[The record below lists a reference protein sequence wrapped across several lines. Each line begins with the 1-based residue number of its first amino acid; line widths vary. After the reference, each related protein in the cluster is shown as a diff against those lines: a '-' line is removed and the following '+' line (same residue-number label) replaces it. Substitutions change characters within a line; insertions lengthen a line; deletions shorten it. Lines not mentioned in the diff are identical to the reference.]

1 MSANHCFERYIKYR
15 RWSTF
20 HCSFYRSSTLG
31 ISNATDQIRWDNFIS
46 GAITQYVGLHTDKRW
61 MKTVVGG
68 STFHIHLCIWGW
80 QHLQKK
86 PPPNVISPIICF
98 AILISLWG
106 STQSRLC
113 WMLERSY
120 RQLPATVSNV
130 CTTDVRVGGVGLVPP
145 PPTKIRLLRWLS
157 RPIIKLELSESCCSM
172 YTKCIQCQ
180 YRIYNLLNIYLIQ
193 WTDFVYFLKTVKYSP
208 FEHIWVVILHIVWSV
223 CDVIGVTWWHLIGDI
238 LSEICTK
245 FHPPGCIF
253 WSWTSSLQNLPAIFW
268 KHVVYVIY

>member
-1 MSANHCFERYIKYR
+1 MS
-15 RWSTF
+15 F
-20 HCSFYRSSTLG
+20 HLLYVLLFL
-31 ISNATDQIRWDNFIS
+31 IRS
-46 GAITQYVGLHTDKRW
+46 GAPPSHDSADCWSAHIASCPRQFQTCARLMPGWLASVG
-61 MKTVVGG
+61 
-68 STFHIHLCIWGW
+68 C
-80 QHLQKK
+80 
-86 PPPNVISPIICF
+86 
-98 AILISLWG
+98 
-106 STQSRLC
+106 
-113 WMLERSY
+113 
-120 RQLPATVSNV
+120 
-130 CTTDVRVGGVGLVPP
+130 PP
-145 PPTKIRLLRWLS
+145 PPQQKSGLLRWLS
-157 RPIIKLELSESCCSM
+157 KPIIKLELSESCCSM

-253 WSWTSSLQNLPAIFW
+253 WSWTSSLQTLPPIFW